1 MKIFCKELKENAKR
15 VIYCEKKEMIS
26 LTDEENE
33 SHESQKFCYI
43 CKKRFTNDNEKV
55 RDHCHVTGKYRG
67 AAHNKC
73 NINHKISKNIPVV
86 FHNGS
91 TYDYHFIIKEL
102 VK

>member
-1 MKIFCKELKENAKR
+1 MQKEYFI
-15 VIYCEKKEMIS
+15 VKKEEMIY

-33 SHESQKFCYI
+33 SYKNQKFCYI

-55 RDHCHVTGKYRG
+55 RDYCHFTEKYGGSAHNHCHMNYR
-67 AAHNKC
+67 
-73 NINHKISKNIPVV
+73 ISKKNPVV

-102 VK
+102 VKEFKG